1 MKQLVQSCIMYRG
14 LIVLPPASASK
25 VCGKL
30 LPMHSPMHKGSQPEK
45 DRRNCKIV
53 VQKLKNKRKV
63 NIAKKLVC
71 FALLCKLTLFARSLI
86 A

>member
-1 MKQLVQSCIMYRG
+1 MQSCMMCRG

-30 LPMHSPMHKGSQPEK
+30 LPMHSRMHKGSQPER

-53 VQKLKNKRKV
+53 IKKLKNKRKV
-63 NIAKKLVC
+63 NIAKKLVW
-71 FALLCKLTLFARSLI
+71 FGLLCKLNLFARNLI